1 MAAGKRLHRR
11 LRLRNSREGMPKL
24 PLTSACGLYDRM
36 LALHTGEVQVEG
48 VDLNFLVDDNPRNI
62 FDRMAAGDE
71 SDAAESSSSD
81 CTSRFGANQCPFV
94 DIPVFASRVFRHS
107 FIFINKKH
115 IKSPKELEG
124 KRIGV
129 PVYTMTAAIFI
140 RGLLSD
146 EHGID
151 FSKCEWIEGDINSAK
166 SHGNPTILPTAKKLS
181 ISANKSGKSLSK
193 MLEDG
198 ELQAIIGTGV
208 PEAFG
213 RNPDIV
219 RLYPDYRAAEMEYYK
234 RTRIFPI
241 MHTVVIRRDVHERNP
256 SLATA
261 LYHALEQSK
270 NLALKKMNYRG
281 TLRYMLPWMTA
292 ELDEIGAVFGGD
304 PWPYGVE
311 PNRPTLNAL
320 VRYLEEQGVIA
331 KAPKV
336 DDLFVSVRQIHP
348 MTH

>member
-1 MAAGKRLHRR
+1 MAG
-11 LRLRNSREGMPKL
+11 
-24 PLTSACGLYDRM
+24 GL
-36 LALHTGEVQVEG
+36 E
-48 VDLNFLVDDNPRNI
+48 
-62 FDRMAAGDE
+62 FDASE
-71 SDAAESSSSD
+71 FSSSEYV
-81 CTSRFGANQCPFV
+81 SRFVANQCPFV
-94 DIPVFASRVFRHS
+94 AIPAFASRVFRHS
-107 FIFINKKH
+107 FIFINRKH

-151 FSKCEWIEGDINSAK
+151 FSKCEWVEGDINSAK
-166 SHGNPTILPTAKKLS
+166 GHGNPTILPTAKKLS

-198 ELQAIIGTGV
+198 ELSAIIGTGV

-219 RLYPDYRAAEMEYYK
+219 RLYPDYRPAEMDYYK
-234 RTRIFPI
+234 RTKIFPI
-241 MHTVVIRRDVHERNP
+241 MHTVVIRKDVHEKHP
-256 SLATA
+256 FVATA
-261 LYHALEQSK
+261 LFHALTRSK
-270 NLALKKMNYRG
+270 DIALEKMNYRG
-281 TLRYMLPWMTA
+281 TLRNMLPWMTA

-304 PWPYGVE
+304 PWPYGLE
-311 PNRPTLNAL
+311 ANRPTLEAL
-320 VRYLEEQGVIA
+320 VRYLEEQGVVA

-336 DDLFVSVRQIHP
+336 DDLFVRVREIH
-348 MTH
+348 

>member
-1 MAAGKRLHRR
+1 MSKV
-11 LRLRNSREGMPKL
+11 
-24 PLTSACGLYDRM
+24 PLSFACGLYDRM

-48 VDLNFLVDDNPRNI
+48 VDLNFLIDDNPRNI
-62 FDRMAAGDE
+62 FDRMAANLEFGASE
-71 SDAAESSSSD
+71 FSSSEYV
-81 CTSRFGANQCPFV
+81 SRFVAKECPFV
-94 DIPVFASRVFRHS
+94 AIPVFASRVFRHS

-115 IKSPKELEG
+115 IKSPKDLEG

-151 FSKCEWIEGDINSAK
+151 FSKCEWVEGDINTPK
-166 SHGNPTILPTAKKLS
+166 GHGNPTILPTAKKLA
-181 ISANKSGKSLSK
+181 ISANRSGKSLSK
-193 MLEDG
+193 MLEEG
-198 ELQAIIGTGV
+198 ELSAIIGTGV

-234 RTRIFPI
+234 RTKIFPI
-241 MHTVVIRRDVHERNP
+241 MHTVVIRKDVHQRHP
-256 SLATA
+256 FVATA
-261 LYHALEQSK
+261 LFAALEQSK

-311 PNRPTLNAL
+311 ANRPTLNAL

-331 KAPKV
+331 KAPKL
-336 DDLFVSVRQIHP
+336 DDLFVPVRPILP

>member
-1 MAAGKRLHRR
+1 
-11 LRLRNSREGMPKL
+11 MPKL
-24 PLTSACGLYDRM
+24 PLTFACGLYDRM

-48 VDLNFLVDDNPRNI
+48 VDLDFQVEDNPRVI
-62 FDRMAAGDE
+62 FDRMAA
-71 SDAAESSSSD
+71 SLAFDASEFSSSEYV
-81 CTSRFGANQCPFV
+81 SRFVAGQCPFAA
-94 DIPVFASRVFRHS
+94 IPVFASRVFRHS

-151 FSKCEWIEGDINSAK
+151 FSKNEWVEGDINSSK
-166 SHGNPTILPTAKKLS
+166 PHGNPTILPTAKKLS
-181 ISANKSGKSLSK
+181 ISANKSGKSLSQ

-198 ELQAIIGTGV
+198 ELQAIIGTGT

-219 RLYPDYRAAEMEYYK
+219 RLYPDYRSAEMDYYK
-234 RTRIFPI
+234 RTKIFPI
-241 MHTVVIRRDVHERNP
+241 MHTVVIRRDVHEKHLQ
-256 SLATA
+256 LAGA
-261 LYHALEQSK
+261 LYSAFNRSK
-270 NLALKKMNYRG
+270 DVALKKMNYRG

-292 ELDEIGAVFGGD
+292 ELDDIDTVFGGD

-311 PNRPTLNAL
+311 ANRPTLNAL

-336 DDLFVSVRQIHP
+336 DDLFVPVRE
-348 MTH
+348 TH

>member
-1 MAAGKRLHRR
+1 MSKV
-11 LRLRNSREGMPKL
+11 
-24 PLTSACGLYDRM
+24 PLSFACGLYDRM

-48 VDLNFLVDDNPRNI
+48 ADLNFLVDDNPRNI
-62 FDRMAAGDE
+62 FDRMAAGRE
-71 SDAAESSSSD
+71 FGASEFSSSEYV
-81 CTSRFGANQCPFV
+81 SRFVANNCPFV
-94 DIPVFASRVFRHS
+94 AIPVFASRVFRHS

-115 IKSPKELEG
+115 IKSPKDLEG

-129 PVYTMTAAIFI
+129 PLFTMTAAIFI

-151 FSKCEWIEGDINSAK
+151 FSKNEWVEGDINSAK
-166 SHGNPTILPTAKKLS
+166 AHGNPTVLPTAKKLS
-181 ISANKSGKSLSK
+181 ISANKSGKSLNK

-198 ELQAIIGTGV
+198 ELSAIIGTGV
-208 PEAFG
+208 PDAFG

-219 RLYPDYRAAEMEYYK
+219 RLYPDYRAAEAEYYK
-234 RTRIFPI
+234 RTKIFPI
-241 MHTVVIRRDVHERNP
+241 MHLVVIRRDLHEKHP
-256 SLATA
+256 FLATA
-261 LYHALEQSK
+261 LYDACNKSK

-281 TLRYMLPWMTA
+281 TLRYMLPWMTS
-292 ELDEIGAVFGGD
+292 ELDEINAVFGGD

-311 PNRPTLNAL
+311 ANRPTLNAL
-320 VRYLEEQGVIA
+320 VRYLEEQGVVA

-336 DDLFVSVRQIHP
+336 DDLFVPVRDLPP